1 MFFLQG
7 QSKISKSS
15 KPAKTLILG
24 PAEREELKNP
34 LGHLIKGTPDQTM
47 GILKQL
53 IQEQRPPKI
62 IAVGDMVSNSLI
74 EYSVPVNVIVVDNK
88 IVREEIKPI
97 RTTAETILK
106 VKNPAGTLSP
116 EAWDA
121 IEKALKSKGLA
132 KILVD
137 GEEDLFTLVAV
148 ALAPENAFVI
158 YGQPGKGLVAVP
170 VNKEARRKTQIII
183 DAMQASVEK
192 AK

>member
-1 MFFLQG
+1 MQG

-34 LGHLIKGTPDQTM
+34 LGHLIKGTPEQTM

-74 EYSVPVNVIVVDNK
+74 EYSVLVNVIVVDNK
-88 IVREEIKPI
+88 IVREEIKPLKVA
-97 RTTAETILK
+97 AETILK